1 MWVWEETM
9 SGPLAEDGHVDGV
22 DQWGKFR
29 CAEEEAMSG
38 CDRSMQGVGVKG
50 GGDGWT
56 RA

>member
-50 GGDGWT
+50 GGDGWA